1 VSKPRRADTKALL
14 AQVKSNIATIRGQL
28 PAHEQNPVDVKALRA
43 RLDLSQSEFA
53 SRFGFSVRTLQDWEL
68 GRTQPAGPARA
79 YLTVIDRLPGAVSA
93 ALRKTK

>member
-28 PAHEQNPVDVKALRA
+28 PAHEHSQVDVKALRA

-79 YLTVIDRLPGAVSA
+79 YLTVIDRLPDAVSA
-93 ALRKTK
+93 ALRETK